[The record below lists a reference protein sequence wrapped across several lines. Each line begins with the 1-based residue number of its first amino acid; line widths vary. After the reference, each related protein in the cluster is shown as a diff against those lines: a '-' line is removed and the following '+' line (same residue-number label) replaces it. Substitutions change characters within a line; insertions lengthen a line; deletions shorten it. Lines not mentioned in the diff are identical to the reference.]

1 MALVE
6 DGRVDYYDD
15 CDPAPWPEPTTAPHR
30 EANLAFGTS
39 TMRPMKPMIAFST
52 VQPTLTL
59 EEFLALSE
67 TKPYAEYLDGNV
79 EPKPMLQGEHSILQ
93 IRLGTT
99 IHQVALPQKQ
109 AHAFT

>member
-39 TMRPMKPMIAFST
+39 TMRP
-52 VQPTLTL
+52 
-59 EEFLALSE
+59 
-67 TKPYAEYLDGNV
+67 
-79 EPKPMLQGEHSILQ
+79 
-93 IRLGTT
+93 
-99 IHQVALPQKQ
+99 
-109 AHAFT
+109 